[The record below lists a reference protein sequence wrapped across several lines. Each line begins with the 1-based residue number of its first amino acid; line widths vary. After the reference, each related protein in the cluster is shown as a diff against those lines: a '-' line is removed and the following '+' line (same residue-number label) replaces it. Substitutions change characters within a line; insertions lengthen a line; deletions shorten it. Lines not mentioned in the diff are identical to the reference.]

1 MNGTGYIRLSLL
13 SAILLL
19 PIAVFA
25 QQPFQRWAGGVDD
38 EVLHYG
44 FSFHYVHADYK
55 IRLKKDWQRPFVDE
69 TGASMGTPV
78 YIYSPFTH
86 GVGLGLLADAKVN
99 DNVNLRFTPNIVFSN
114 KRVVYGFDPD
124 DVDLQGSDQL
134 SKLVRASFVDLPLF
148 IKFRSDRKN
157 NYRGYLIAGG
167 KYSFNVVSKKRY
179 EDGDSPPH
187 GKELK
192 TKPGYF
198 AYEAGIGFELYFD
211 FFKMSPEIR
220 WSQSVGNLLDR
231 RQETNMFNYPIE
243 RLMLRNLQVSLFFE

>member
-1 MNGTGYIRLSLL
+1 MKSMSYIRRGLM

-19 PIAVFA
+19 PIFAVA

-55 IRLKKDWQRPFVDE
+55 IKLRDDWQVPYTDDS
-69 TGASMGTPV
+69 GAEMGRLV
-78 YIYSPFTH
+78 SIHSPFTH
-86 GVGLGLLADAKVN
+86 GVGLGLLTNVKLN
-99 DNVNLRFTPNIVFSN
+99 DNIHLRLTPNIVFSN
-114 KRVVYGFDPD
+114 KRVEYQFDPSGGYTHD
-124 DVDLQGSDQL
+124 DQI
-134 SKLVRASFVDLPLF
+134 SKLIRASYVDIPLF
-148 IKFRSDRKN
+148 LKFRSDRKN
-157 NYRGYLIAGG
+157 NYRGYFIAGG
-167 KYSFNVVSKKRY
+167 KYSINVVSKRRY
-179 EDGDSPPH
+179 DDTARPTYD
-187 GKELK
+187 KDLK
-192 TKPGYF
+192 TNSGYF

-231 RQETNMFNYPIE
+231 REPNMFNRPID